1 MSEAASNSSSSTQTP
16 IDNKELTLGKT
27 LVENLTSK
35 QFDISQYSDEY
46 TKQLEQL
53 INAKSSGKKTLRLQL
68 LKMRK
73 TLVRTYLKH

>member
-1 MSEAASNSSSSTQTP
+1 MWTISN
-16 IDNKELTLGKT
+16 IFKKVLGKA

-35 QFDISQYSDEY
+35 QFDISRYPDEY
-46 TKQLEQL
+46 TKQLDQL